1 MKCTDCTLQSPQG
14 LALSTPELLTKLEAC
29 GECPLLLGTEPCPSP
44 VLTNLV
50 GKLREQAGQA
60 RRQANKL
67 RRAEH
72 ALTELQQEISRSDE
86 RVTRLEQLHAQ
97 SVRESDAALR
107 KQMQAV
113 AQKQEAIMAL
123 ATPVIQVWDGVLV
136 LPLIG
141 VLDDERVAQL
151 TSHLLGQVQERRAHH
166 VILDLTGIST
176 LDEQSARRLLKVVQ
190 ALALLGAK
198 VLLCGLRAEVA
209 MTLST
214 ASIDLRSLLVAR
226 SLQEALL
233 ALVSSEPASP
243 RTCEPARKTRSNEKP
258 QHS

>member
-29 GECPLLLGTEPCPSP
+29 GDCPLLLGTEPCPSP
-44 VLTNLV
+44 LLTSLV
-50 GKLREQAGQA
+50 GRLREQAGQA

-86 RVTRLEQLHAQ
+86 RVARLEQLHAQ
-97 SVRESDAALR
+97 STRESDAALR

-141 VLDDERVAQL
+141 VLDDERVSLL
-151 TSHLLGQVQERRAHH
+151 TTHLLGQVQERRAHH
-166 VILDLTGIST
+166 IILDLTGISA

-190 ALALLGAK
+190 AVALLGAK

-233 ALVSSEPASP
+233 ALVSSKPEAPSAKP
-243 RTCEPARKTRSNEKP
+243 RSSAKPARS
-258 QHS
+258 

>member
-29 GECPLLLGTEPCPSP
+29 GDCPLLLGTEPCPSP
-44 VLTNLV
+44 SAVLTNLV

-67 RRAEH
+67 RRTEH
-72 ALTELQQEISRSDE
+72 ALTELQQEIARSDE
-86 RVTRLEQLHAQ
+86 RVARLEQLHAQ
-97 SVRESDAALR
+97 SVRESDAELR

-113 AQKQEAIMAL
+113 AQKQEAILAL

-151 TSHLLGQVQERRAHH
+151 TSHLLAQVQERRAHH
-166 VILDLTGIST
+166 AILDLTGISA

-190 ALALLGAK
+190 AVALLGAK

-233 ALVSSEPASP
+233 ALVSSKPEAPDSKP
-243 RTCEPARKTRSNEKP
+243 RSSAKPARS
-258 QHS
+258 

>member
-29 GECPLLLGTEPCPSP
+29 GDCPLLLGTEPCPSPSP

-72 ALTELQQEISRSDE
+72 ALTELQQEIARSDE
-86 RVTRLEQLHAQ
+86 RVARLEQLHAQ
-97 SVRESDAALR
+97 SVRESDAELR

-113 AQKQEAIMAL
+113 ARQQEAILAL

-151 TSHLLGQVQERRAHH
+151 TSHLLAQVQERRAHH
-166 VILDLTGIST
+166 AILDLTGIST

-190 ALALLGAK
+190 AVALLGAK

-233 ALVSSEPASP
+233 ALVSSKPEAPSAKP
-243 RTCEPARKTRSNEKP
+243 RSSAKPARS
-258 QHS
+258 

>member
-29 GECPLLLGTEPCPSP
+29 GDCPLLLGTEPCPSPSP

-72 ALTELQQEISRSDE
+72 ALTELQQEIARSDE
-86 RVTRLEQLHAQ
+86 RVARLEQLHAQ
-97 SVRESDAALR
+97 STRESDAELR

-113 AQKQEAIMAL
+113 AQKQEAILAL

-151 TSHLLGQVQERRAHH
+151 TSHLLAQVQERRAHH
-166 VILDLTGIST
+166 AILDLTGIST

-190 ALALLGAK
+190 AVALLGAK

-233 ALVSSEPASP
+233 ALVSSKPEAPDSKP
-243 RTCEPARKTRSNEKP
+243 RSSAKPARS
-258 QHS
+258 

>member
-29 GECPLLLGTEPCPSP
+29 GDCPLLLGTEPCPSP
-44 VLTNLV
+44 LLTSLV
-50 GKLREQAGQA
+50 GRLREQASQA

-86 RVTRLEQLHAQ
+86 RVARLEQLHAQ
-97 SVRESDAALR
+97 STRESDAELR

-113 AQKQEAIMAL
+113 AQKQEAILAL

-141 VLDDERVAQL
+141 VLDDERVSLL
-151 TSHLLGQVQERRAHH
+151 TTHLLGQVQERRAHH
-166 VILDLTGIST
+166 IILDLTGISA

-190 ALALLGAK
+190 AVALLGAK

-214 ASIDLRSLLVAR
+214 ASVDLRSLLVAR

-233 ALVSSEPASP
+233 ALITSGPDGQDARP
-243 RTCEPARKTRSNEKP
+243 RSTAKPARS
-258 QHS
+258 